1 MEIGIVSV
9 FPAEGQKHVSSGG
22 IEGYTNNMVQELSK
36 FSVVTIFAEKK
47 DSLKSN
53 YQESAV
59 RVIRCWEKGILYPF
73 QIWLSSLRYKTDIFH
88 IHHEYYL
95 YGGILSAM
103 IFPLLV
109 LFLRSRAP
117 VVITFH
123 GVISYKYLDE
133 LELYEL
139 PFFLKRL
146 IMAVLK
152 VNLRQISCLCNKIIV
167 HNDYLKEVIEKEYG
181 VKTSKV
187 LVLRHGIE
195 LNTTMDSGE
204 ARNILNISASKVILF
219 FGYLS
224 KRKGL
229 EQLIEAFVK
238 VKDDLP
244 NTLLII
250 GAGNNPRLSNKVE
263 YTEYYNY
270 IQTKAKEVDIIRF
283 VGFIPE
289 TKLKIYISAAD
300 VIVFPYSIPISASGP
315 LSISLGFNKL
325 VLCSDI
331 PTFKEIIKT
340 DKLLFRAGSSEE
352 LYRKLKYI
360 LSLSADQNSSLLKLI
375 AEIKNDLSWYNISL
389 QTLGTYTTLLEKI
402 NN

>member
-9 FPAEGQKHVSSGG
+9 FPAEGEKHVSSGG
-22 IEGYTNNMVQELSK
+22 MEGYTNNLVQELSK
-36 FSVVTIFAEKK
+36 LSTVTIFAEKK
-47 DSLKSN
+47 EAFKSN
-53 YQESAV
+53 YEESGV
-59 RVIRCWEKGILYPF
+59 HVIRCWEKGILYPF
-73 QIWLSSLRYKTDIFH
+73 QIWLSSLRSNTDVFH
-88 IHHEYYL
+88 IQHEYYL
-95 YGGILSAM
+95 YGGILSAI

-109 LFLRSRAP
+109 LLLRSRAP

-123 GVISYKYLDE
+123 GVISYKHLDE
-133 LELYEL
+133 LQLNEL
-139 PFFLKRL
+139 PFLFRL

-152 VNLRQISCLCNKIIV
+152 VNLRQISWLSNKIIV
-167 HNDYLKEVIEKEYG
+167 HDDYLKEVIEKEYG

-187 LVLRHGIE
+187 LVINHGIE
-195 LNTTMDSGE
+195 HNATMDSVK
-204 ARNILNISASKVILF
+204 ARNILNISANKVILF

-229 EQLIEAFVK
+229 EQLMEAFIK

-244 NTLLII
+244 DTLLII
-250 GAGNNPRLSNKVE
+250 GAGKNPRLSKKLE
-263 YTEYYNY
+263 YMEYYNY
-270 IQTKAKEVDIIRF
+270 IQTKAKEVDAIRF

-331 PTFKEIIKT
+331 PTFKKIIKT
-340 DKLLFRAGSSEE
+340 DKLLFRAGSSED
-352 LYRKLKYI
+352 LYTKLKDI
-360 LSLSADQNSSLLKLI
+360 LSLSIDKNNPLLKLL
-375 AEIKNDLSWYNISL
+375 AEIRNDHSWYNISL
-389 QTLGTYTTLLEKI
+389 KILATYTRLLEK
-402 NN
+402 N

>member
-1 MEIGIVSV
+1 MIMEIGIVSV

-36 FSVVTIFAEKK
+36 LSTVTIFAEKK

-53 YQESAV
+53 YEESAIH
-59 RVIRCWEKGILYPF
+59 VIRCWEKGILYPF
-73 QIWLSSLRYKTDIFH
+73 QIWLSSLSYKTDIFH

-103 IFPLLV
+103 MFPLLV
-109 LFLRSRAP
+109 LLLRSRAP

-123 GVISYKYLDE
+123 GVLSYKFLDE

-139 PFFLKRL
+139 PFLKRL

-152 VNLRQISCLCNKIIV
+152 VNLRQISYLSNKIIV
-167 HNDYLKEVIEKEYG
+167 HSDYLKEVIEKEYG
-181 VKTSKV
+181 VKTSKI

-195 LNTTMDSGE
+195 LNTTIDSGE
-204 ARNILNISASKVILF
+204 AKKILNISANKVILF

-238 VKDDLP
+238 VKNDLP

-263 YTEYYNY
+263 YAKYYNY

-283 VGFIPE
+283 IGFIPE
-289 TKLKIYISAAD
+289 TKLKMYISAAD

-340 DKLLFRAGSSEE
+340 DELLFSAGSSED

-360 LSLSADQNSSLLKLI
+360 LSLSVDKNSSLLKLI
-375 AEIKNDLSWYNISL
+375 EEIKNDHSWYKISL
-389 QTLGTYTTLLEKI
+389 QTLETYTRLLEKK
-402 NN
+402 